1 MINILLIDDDI
12 KLSQIF
18 SEYLNNAGFNIKV
31 FIC

>member
-12 KLSQIF
+12 KLSQIL
-18 SEYLNNAGFNIKV
+18 SEYLTNAGFNIKV